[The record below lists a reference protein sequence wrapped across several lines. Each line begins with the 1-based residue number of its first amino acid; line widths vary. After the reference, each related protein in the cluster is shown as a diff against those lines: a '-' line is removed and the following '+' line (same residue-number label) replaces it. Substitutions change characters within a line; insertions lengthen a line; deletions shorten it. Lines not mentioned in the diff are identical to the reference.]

1 MHRLIEERLE
11 EILAGSSSAE
21 IERHLESCAPCRDE
35 VARMQAHASMLREL
49 RPAAEAAPAP
59 GFYARVMN
67 RIDAEGQ
74 GSIWNMFL
82 DPAFGLRIAFAS
94 MALLV
99 MMGAYLVSAEQ
110 SVASVEVAELEQ
122 QVSPV
127 LVLDQQPITTDP
139 DQVLVSLASYR
150 QE

>member
-1 MHRLIEERLE
+1 
-11 EILAGSSSAE
+11 
-21 IERHLESCAPCRDE
+21 
-35 VARMQAHASMLREL
+35 
-49 RPAAEAAPAP
+49 
-59 GFYARVMN
+59 
-67 RIDAEGQ
+67 
-74 GSIWNMFL
+74 
-82 DPAFGLRIAFAS
+82 

-110 SVASVEVAELEQ
+110 SVPSVEVAELEQ
-122 QVSPV
+122 QVAPV